1 MRKKRYCLRMPP
13 ASVRRTTIIP
23 RVLHALLANGGRPT
37 DLRDLAAISGASRR
51 SITSVVGALVGQ
63 GVLARDP
70 LRFGGGLTVLSIAA
84 GRETVRGALVDA
96 NGACHH
102 GVELEPDSRQLG
114 STREPAKPAVLL
126 DRIREVAFRVLA
138 AAMVDPLLVDGSGR
152 LRVIEATIAWP
163 TAIDRH
169 QRAFGHVLR
178 HADWQRDSLGAITS
192 KVLPAALAGLGNVDQ
207 INNANAAA
215 LGACFD
221 IARAR
226 AGEPPGAHSEM
237 MITIRVGDGI
247 GAGTIKLAPHSNSR
261 LAFIDS
267 RLIAGSG
274 GLAGELGHLPISNS
288 VVATVNAQRDS
299 LAGISYGSECSC
311 GRRGHL
317 ESLAGAR
324 ALVRRL
330 KSSGY
335 DLDERLPVRAQIDG
349 VLESARSGPS
359 GDTHLAAEGLTQA
372 LEDTGRLLGRALA
385 SPILML
391 NPARILLSGYL
402 ARADVV
408 RGINMEASAWS
419 TGVTNNV
426 LIESV
431 SGERNGFDEND
442 FADVRGAALAVFRRR
457 LFRRIDDSAAD
468 PAWWS
473 TLTVGVGEDDLADIS
488 S

>member
-1 MRKKRYCLRMPP
+1 MEQAPRRK
-13 ASVRRTTIIP
+13 TTIIP
-23 RVLHALLANGGRPT
+23 RVLHALLASGGRPL

-63 GVLARDP
+63 EIVARDP
-70 LRFGGGLTVLSIAA
+70 LRFGAGLLVLSIAA

-96 NGACHH
+96 NGVCHH
-102 GVELEPDSRQLG
+102 GLELEPDSQQLG
-114 STREPAKPAVLL
+114 STREPAPPTVLL
-126 DRIREVAFRVLA
+126 DRIREVVFRVLA
-138 AAMVDPLLVDGSGR
+138 AATADPSLVDESGR
-152 LRVIEATIAWP
+152 LRIIETTIAWP

-178 HADWQRDSLGAITS
+178 HAEWQRDPLGSITS
-192 KVLPAALAGLGNVDQ
+192 KTLPAPLVGPGNVDH

-237 MITIRVGDGI
+237 MITLRVGDGI
-247 GAGTIKLAPHSNSR
+247 GAGTIKLPPHTNSR

-288 VVATVNAQRDS
+288 IVAMVNARRGS
-299 LAGISYGSECSC
+299 LAAISSGAQCSC
-311 GRRGHL
+311 GQRGHL

-330 KSSGY
+330 ELSGY
-335 DLDERLPVRAQIDG
+335 DLDEQAAVRTQIDAALAQA
-349 VLESARSGPS
+349 VHASSEDELA
-359 GDTHLAAEGLTQA
+359 AAEGLTRA

-391 NPARILLSGYL
+391 NPARIVLSGYL
-402 ARADVV
+402 ARHDVV
-408 RGINMEASAWS
+408 RGIEMEAAAWS

-431 SGERNGFDEND
+431 SGSRND

-457 LFRRIDDSAAD
+457 FFRQFDNLAAD

-473 TLTVGVGEDDLADIS
+473 TLTVGVAEDDLADIS
-488 S
+488 G